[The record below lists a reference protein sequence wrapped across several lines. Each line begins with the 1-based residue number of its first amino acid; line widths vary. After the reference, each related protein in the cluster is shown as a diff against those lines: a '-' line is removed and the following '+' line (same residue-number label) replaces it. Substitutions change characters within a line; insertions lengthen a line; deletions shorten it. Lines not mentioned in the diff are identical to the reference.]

1 MVSEVA
7 PRTPGYE
14 VDKRI
19 KTTGKRDDGRSMH
32 KTLDIQ
38 LTMNA
43 DTLSRALRLLHEA
56 GYTPEAFF
64 MLALERTV
72 LEGGIP
78 FKKPRPRRRAT
89 PPAQISGLFE
99 QGNLFAPLTVEVG
112 TLDTGLAPRTPEE
125 DEEETGATPT
135 ETLPAPTPRVMP
147 QIAQPTLQT
156 ITSLQEAQGLIKW
169 REREREQFLTNK
181 AQHASTSGMSV
192 ATDNKIENELFA
204 QPNEPL
210 RLLETKQFRVDKQQI
225 ALDPKR
231 SQIVKALE
239 TLFTIMTHRRE
250 PEGAY
255 PLQEGNRA
263 EWVVPVTLT
272 GVTDPN
278 APRLALI
285 YQRSLH
291 EIVCVRYGT
300 VESLLRSVPADF
312 GKTPAP

>member
-1 MVSEVA
+1 
-7 PRTPGYE
+7 
-14 VDKRI
+14 
-19 KTTGKRDDGRSMH
+19 MH

-43 DTLSRALRLLHEA
+43 DTLQRALRLLHDA

-64 MLALERTV
+64 TLALERTV

-89 PPAQISGLFE
+89 PPAQIPGLFE
-99 QGNLFAPLTVEVG
+99 QGNLFAPLTVEAG
-112 TLDTGLAPRTPEE
+112 SLDVGLAPRAGDEEE
-125 DEEETGATPT
+125 DEDGGSTVDATTPS
-135 ETLPAPTPRVMP
+135 APRTTSPV
-147 QIAQPTLQT
+147 AQPTLQT

-169 REREREQFLTNK
+169 RDREREKFLANK
-181 AQHASTSGMSV
+181 THLGN
-192 ATDNKIENELFA
+192 ATDVEAATDSKIENELFV

-210 RLLETKQFRVDKQQI
+210 RLLETKQFRLDKQQI

-231 SQIVKALE
+231 TLIIKALE

-250 PEGAY
+250 PDGAY

-263 EWVVPVTLT
+263 EWVVPITLA
-272 GVTDPN
+272 GVTDPD

-312 GKTPAP
+312 GKAPSP